1 MRGWLIALALVGTAA
16 SVWGQGEPE
25 VYFSSPQAGAAI
37 EGQPWVTVTGRAR
50 GPRVEPTTG
59 FDVMLI
65 IDTSG
70 STATP
75 SRGLM
80 GGIGWG
86 GIGGGVIRL
95 PKALVRESILGAEVT
110 AALNFLAQVD
120 GARTRLGVVTFAE
133 AYETANG
140 TGTANALVVQPLT
153 FDQRAVRSALLR
165 VLARGSDGG
174 TDMAAG
180 LRLAVRELLSLE
192 GAASP
197 PRPDARKVGLLLT
210 DGFPTLPFGGGNAM
224 EPGDLDI
231 TLNAARV
238 AAKGGILVH
247 TFCLG
252 PEALGKPAAC
262 TEIARIT
269 GGRHHLVETP
279 ADIVDILPRTS
290 IARVEL
296 LSVRNVTTGQMA
308 RTLTVG
314 PDGQFTAEVPLA
326 PGENRVIADLLG
338 SAGVRKSAEL
348 VVRYGQP
355 DVRIQVD
362 QDRERSLQIQIERP
376 GSRP

>member
-1 MRGWLIALALVGTAA
+1 MRGWLIALALVGTVA

-37 EGQPWVTVTGRAR
+37 DGQPWVTVTGRAR
-50 GPRVEPTTG
+50 GPRVEPMTG

>member
-1 MRGWLIALALVGTAA
+1 MRGWLIALALVGTVA
-16 SVWGQGEPE
+16 SAWGQGEPE
-25 VYFSSPQAGAAI
+25 VYFSSPQAGATI

-50 GPRVEPTTG
+50 GPQVEPTTG

-75 SRGLM
+75 SRGVL
-80 GGIGWG
+80 GSIGWG
-86 GIGGGVIRL
+86 GMGGGVIRL
-95 PKALVRESILGAEVT
+95 PKALARESILGAEVT

-133 AYETANG
+133 AFETANG

-180 LRLAVRELLSLE
+180 VRLAVRELLSLE

-210 DGFPTLPFGGGNAM
+210 DGFPTLPFGGGHGM

-326 PGENRVIADLLG
+326 PGENRVVVDLLG
-338 SAGVRKSAEL
+338 GAGVRKSAEL

-362 QDRERSLQIQIERP
+362 QDRERSMQIQIERP
-376 GSRP
+376 GSQP

>member
-133 AYETANG
+133 AYETADG